1 MAKKKLKKRR
11 RKSQKQIQQ
20 KKLLMYVLLIIAGCV
35 LVLTG
40 FLLTQSGGKVIP
52 VVQMEVK
59 DYKIGIVDATQTQ
72 VFPRGVTM
80 QGESLEGLT
89 MEEAEELAEEYVQA
103 YKNRAVTFTISETNL
118 FQYNGEMLG
127 VEWRN
132 PDVLEDVEKMLTTGN
147 FVEQYT
153 WQKDA
158 EANPS
163 EFILDL
169 SCDEEYLYSEV
180 MNICDAYTA
189 VAANPAC
196 DVVGGQMVVTAGVIG
211 REFDEQAIYEE
222 CLNRVNDFTS
232 TDLVLYD
239 FPCVET
245 YPDFDVDLLSFDW
258 SVLGE
263 YSTNKLGGGN
273 REHNI
278 ATSAEHMDGTI
289 VLPGMQASAMHNLY
303 GDVTKEGGYLD
314 APTYNQ
320 GKQVNDISGGIC
332 QTTSTLY
339 NALLRAEMKINYR
352 SKHSMLVSYVPPSL
366 DAMVSTSGGDFLF
379 TNSSEYPIYIES
391 YVADDNLVVRIW
403 GKEERPANRTVA
415 FESELLEI
423 SWPTPLYN
431 YYVNDDITTYGLAPL
446 EEKAKAIVESH
457 PYVRSRA
464 YKVVYVDGVEQ
475 SREILTEDTYKQM
488 AGEIY
493 YASDCYVT
501 SEPPVEQAGG
511 VYEFLGNVGYSIHHD
526 IHFINGEPWDQNDT
540 YGNYGRTD
548 KPQPTTEATEAV
560 PEQTWWS
567 PPEGQTWWS
576 PQQ

>member
-1 MAKKKLKKRR
+1 MAKKKTKRKK
-11 RKSQKQIQQ
+11 KNQ
-20 KKLLMYVLLIIAGCV
+20 KKNLLVYSLLIAAGV
-35 LVLTG
+35 LFVTAGIL
-40 FLLTQSGGKVIP
+40 FVGKEEKNISVT
-52 VVQMEVK
+52 QMEIK
-59 DYKIGIVDATQTQ
+59 DYDIQIVDTLETQ
-72 VFPRGVTM
+72 VFPHGITM

-89 MEEAEELAEEYVQA
+89 MKEAKEMASDYVQA
-103 YKNRAVTFTISETNL
+103 YKDRAVTFSVAETEMYY
-118 FQYNGEMLG
+118 YNGEMLG
-127 VEWRN
+127 VTWRN
-132 PDVLEDVEKMLTTGN
+132 PEVLNDVEKKLTNGN
-147 FVEQYT
+147 FVAQYT

-158 EANPS
+158 EENPTN
-163 EFILDL
+163 FVLDL
-169 SCDEEYLYSEV
+169 SCDKDLLYDEV
-180 MNICDAYTA
+180 MYICDINTA

-196 DVVGGQMVVTAGVIG
+196 TVENGQMIVTEGVIG
-211 REFDEQAIYEE
+211 REFDEQEIYKT
-222 CLNRVNDFTS
+222 CLSMVNDFSS

-239 FPCVET
+239 FPCAET

-278 ATSAEHMDGTI
+278 STSAQHMNGTI
-289 VLPGMQASAMHNLY
+289 ILPGMQASAMHNLY

-391 YVADDNLVVRIW
+391 YVENDTLVVRVW

-415 FESELLEI
+415 FESQLLEI
-423 SWPTPLYN
+423 TWPTPLYN
-431 YYVNDDITTYGLAPL
+431 YYVNDEITTHGLAPL
-446 EEKAKAIVESH
+446 GEKAKAIVESH

-475 SREILTEDTYKQM
+475 SREIITEDTYKQM

-501 SEPPVEQAGG
+501 SEMPVEKAGG
-511 VYEFLGNVGYSIHHD
+511 VYEFLGNGYSIQHN
-526 IHFINGEPWDQNDT
+526 IYFINGETWDENDP

-548 KPQPTTEATEAV
+548 KPQPPTEATQA
-560 PEQTWWS
+560 PTEQTWWS

-576 PQQ
+576 PPQ

>member
-1 MAKKKLKKRR
+1 MAKRKLKRKKKR
-11 RKSQKQIQQ
+11 SQN
-20 KKLLMYVLLIIAGCV
+20 KLFLRYGILIAAGVLLVIAGI
-35 LVLTG
+35 
-40 FLLTQSGGKVIP
+40 LLIVGGDKYVS
-52 VVQMEVK
+52 VTQMEVK
-59 DYKIGIVDATQTQ
+59 DYEIGIVDTTQTQ

-80 QGESLEGLT
+80 QGESLEGMT
-89 MEEAEELAEEYVQA
+89 MKEAKELAEEYVQA
-103 YKNRAVTFTISETNL
+103 YKDRAVTFSVGETNMHY
-118 FQYNGEMLG
+118 YNGEMLG

-132 PDVLEDVEKMLTTGN
+132 PEVMDDVEKMLTTGN
-147 FVEQYT
+147 FVEQYI

-158 EANPS
+158 EASPS

-211 REFDEQAIYEE
+211 REFDEQEIYNT
-222 CLNRVNDFTS
+222 CLSMVNDFTS

-263 YSTNKLGGGN
+263 YSTNNLGGGN

-278 ATSAEHMDGTI
+278 ATSADHMNGTI
-289 VLPGMQASAMHNLY
+289 ILPGMQASAMHNLY

-352 SKHSMLVSYVPPSL
+352 AQHSMLVSYVPPSL

-415 FESELLEI
+415 FESEVLEI
-423 SWPTPLYN
+423 RWPTPLYN
-431 YYVNDDITTYGLAPL
+431 RYANDEITTYGLAPL

-464 YKVVYVDGVEQ
+464 YKVIYIDGVEQ
-475 SREILTEDTYKQM
+475 SREIFNANDTYKAM

-493 YASDCYVT
+493 HASDCYVV
-501 SEPPVEQAGG
+501 SEYPVEKAGG
-511 VYEFLGNVGYSIHHD
+511 VYKYLGDIGYSIQHNVY
-526 IHFINGEPWDQNDT
+526 FMNGETWDQNDP

-548 KPQPTTEATEAV
+548 KPQPATEATEAP

-576 PQQ
+576 PEQ